1 MTRDFDIR
9 MMHHALELAER
20 GMGWT
25 SPNPMVGA
33 VVCQGDEII
42 SEGYHARC
50 GEAHAERIALDLAG
64 ERARGGTLYVTL
76 EPCAHHGRTP
86 PCLDR
91 VIESG
96 VKRVVAAM
104 RDPNPYV
111 NGRSIRILREKGIA
125 VDVGICEEEASRLN
139 HPFLSNVLRKRPWV
153 TIKYAMTLDGRISTS
168 SGDSKWISGEES
180 RQFVQEIRRR
190 NRSILVGYR
199 TLAVDDPLL
208 TCRIEMD
215 PPPRQPIRIVIGG
228 VGPLPSKCQL
238 AMTSTKFPTMHVLSG
253 KRWKG
258 PLNEPSHVEGVVL
271 PGTKPILEEFLE
283 LLHQRDID
291 SLLVEGGAQTLAG
304 FMDAGLVD
312 EVFVFVAPKL
322 VCDSEALSPIPGS
335 SQIQAMADARGL
347 HRVTVSQRGD
357 DALVHGYLTEFQN
370 PLI

>member
-1 MTRDFDIR
+1 MIENIDNHIMRR
-9 MMHHALELAER
+9 ALELAER

-42 SEGYHARC
+42 SEGYHPRC

-91 VIESG
+91 VLESG
-96 VKRVVAAM
+96 VARVVAAM
-104 RDPNPYV
+104 QDPNPYV
-111 NGRSIRILREKGIA
+111 NGHSIKVLRERGIV
-125 VDVGICEEEASRLN
+125 VDVGVCEEEARRLN

-168 SGDSKWISGEES
+168 TGDSKWISGEES
-180 RQFVQEIRRR
+180 RLYVQEIRRR
-190 NRSILVGYR
+190 NRAILVGYR

-208 TCRIEMD
+208 TCRAESD
-215 PPPRQPIRIVIGG
+215 PSPRQPLRIVIGG

-238 AMTSTKFPTMHVLSG
+238 AMTSSKSPAMHVLSG

-258 PLNEPSHVEGVVL
+258 PLHEPSQVEGVVL
-271 PGTKPILEEFLE
+271 PGAKPILEELMD

-304 FMDAGLVD
+304 FWDAELVD
-312 EVFVFVAPKL
+312 EVYAFVAP
-322 VCDSEALSPIPGS
+322 VIVADSEALSPIPGS
-335 SQIQAMADARGL
+335 NETSVMTDARRL
-347 HRVTVSQRGD
+347 QSVTVTQTGG
-357 DALVHGYLTEFQN
+357 DALVHGYLSV
-370 PLI
+370 L